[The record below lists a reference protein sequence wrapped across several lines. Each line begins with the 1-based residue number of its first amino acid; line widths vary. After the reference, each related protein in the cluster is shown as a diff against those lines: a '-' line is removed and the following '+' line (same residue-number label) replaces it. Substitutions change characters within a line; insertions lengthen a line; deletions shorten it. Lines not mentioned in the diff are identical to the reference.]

1 MGSMSVRQNKKND
14 RGDGLA
20 KIMFI
25 GGTEDREGEC
35 LILRR
40 FLTEAGG
47 AAARVA
53 VITAATREGLRVGDD
68 YRRVFHRL
76 GCSSV
81 DVVEINSREDAGR
94 REFSTVLEDVTGIF
108 LTGGD
113 QVRLTGLLGGTALEN
128 ALKERVAAGC
138 VLAGTSAGASALP
151 ALMIVGGETDM
162 PDRDSIRM
170 APGFGFVPDIVA
182 DQHFAQRGRI
192 NRLLVAGAMNPRV
205 LGIGIDEDTAACLSD
220 GVFEV
225 IGRGTI
231 MVVDAATAGISNIQE
246 LSWGHPL
253 TVSPVSIHLLSEGF
267 SFSLAERR
275 II

>member
-1 MGSMSVRQNKKND
+1 M
-14 RGDGLA
+14 A

-40 FLTEAGG
+40 FLAEAGG
-47 AAARVA
+47 DLARVA

-68 YRRVFHRL
+68 YRRVFQVL
-76 GCSSV
+76 GCAWV

-94 REFSTVLEDVTGIF
+94 PEVSAILAEVTGVF

-113 QVRLTGLLGGTALEN
+113 QVRLTGLLGGTTLEN

-151 ALMIVGGETDM
+151 ALMIVGGETDT

-192 NRLLVAGAMNPRV
+192 NRLLVAVAMNPRV

-225 IGRGTI
+225 IGRGTV
-231 MVVDAATAGISNIQE
+231 MVIDAAATRISNIQE

-253 TVSPVSIHLLSEGF
+253 TVSPVEIHLLSKGF
-267 SFSLAERR
+267 CFSLLRRR

>member
-1 MGSMSVRQNKKND
+1 
-14 RGDGLA
+14 
-20 KIMFI
+20 MFI

-40 FLTEAGG
+40 FLAEAGG
-47 AAARVA
+47 VTAQIA
-53 VITAATREGLRVGDD
+53 VITAATREGMRVGDD
-68 YRRVFHRL
+68 YRRVFRGL
-76 GCSSV
+76 GCSWV

-94 REFSTVLEDVTGIF
+94 PEVSEVLTGATGIF

-128 ALKERVAAGC
+128 ALRERVAAGC

-151 ALMIVGGETDM
+151 ALMIVGGETDT

-192 NRLLVAGAMNPRV
+192 NRLLVAVAMNPRV
-205 LGIGIDEDTAACLSD
+205 LGIGIDEDTAACLSN

-231 MVVDAATAGISNIQE
+231 MVIDAAMTRISNIQE
-246 LSWGHPL
+246 LAWGHPL
-253 TVSPVSIHLLSEGF
+253 TVSPVEIHLLSGGF
-267 SFSLAERR
+267 RFSLERR
-275 II
+275 RIV